1 MPWIA
6 ILGLALVAVILW
18 DVFETIIL
26 PRRVTRRFRL
36 ARVFYRWTWRP
47 WRFITCFIRKKN
59 RRESFLSY
67 YGPLS
72 LLGLFGVWAISLI
85 IAFAI
90 LHYAAGSA
98 VISQIA
104 GTGHPG
110 FRTDLYMSGT
120 TFFTLGLGDVTP
132 RTELAR
138 VITVFEAGLGFGFL
152 AIVISYLPVLYGA
165 FSAREVNISLLDA
178 RAGSP
183 PSASEMLRRLA
194 KRDNPAPLEQNLHDW
209 ELWAAQLME
218 SHLSYPVLCYFRSQH
233 DNQSWLAA
241 LVTVLDVSAILIA
254 YGQGSLK
261 WQAKLTFAMSR
272 HALVDLSQVLNTP
285 PRPFNRERLSAAELR
300 DLCNLLA
307 NAGFSRSP
315 ALAYAPEFAHQSL
328 HETSQESIRHN
339 TQEPT
344 QKLTPEN
351 HQRIAKLRDLCK
363 GLASADFADSTA
375 LARAAEFAQQAL
387 HEISQE
393 STQETT
399 QHSDARLNELRR
411 LYEPYAHALSERLL
425 MPVGNWSPEKHIT
438 ENWRTSAWARI
449 SGDLES
455 SPLADPE
462 EKTHF

>member
-1 MPWIA
+1 MPWLA

-72 LLGLFGVWAISLI
+72 LLGLFVVWAIALI

-98 VISQIA
+98 VVSQLA
-104 GTGHPG
+104 ATGRPG
-110 FRTDLYMSGT
+110 FLTDLYMSGT

-194 KRDNPAPLEQNLHDW
+194 GRGDPAPLEQNLHDW
-209 ELWAAQLME
+209 EQWAAQLME

-241 LVTVLDVSAILIA
+241 VTTVLDVSAILIA
-254 YGQGSLK
+254 YGHGSLK
-261 WQAKLTFAMSR
+261 SQAKLTFAISR

-285 PRPFNRERLSAAELR
+285 PRSPNRERLSAAELCELR
-300 DLCNLLA
+300 KLLA
-307 NAGFSRSP
+307 NAGFS
-315 ALAYAPEFAHQSL
+315 
-328 HETSQESIRHN
+328 ES
-339 TQEPT
+339 T
-344 QKLTPEN
+344 
-351 HQRIAKLRDLCK
+351 IAA
-363 GLASADFADSTA
+363 AS
-375 LARAAEFAQQAL
+375 
-387 HEISQE
+387 HE
-393 STQETT
+393 STQAPT
-399 QHSDARLNELRR
+399 QSLSEYAHEATQEHTHERTQMGIHEGAEKQMKKRMQEEIHESREQQVSERMQQGIQEAMQERIAGGTSEKPQRLNELRR

-425 MPVGNWSPEKHIT
+425 MPIGNWTPEKHIT

-462 EKTHF
+462 EKSHF

>member
-1 MPWIA
+1 MPWLA

-36 ARVFYRWTWRP
+36 ARMFYRWTWRP
-47 WRFITCFIRKKN
+47 WRFITCFIYKKN

-72 LLGLFGVWAISLI
+72 LLGLFGVWAIALI
-85 IAFAI
+85 IAFAV

-98 VISQIA
+98 VVSSVA
-104 GTGHPG
+104 ATGHPG

-138 VITVFEAGLGFGFL
+138 VITVCESGIGFGFL

-194 KRDNPAPLEQNLHDW
+194 RRGDPGPLEQNLHDW
-209 ELWAAQLME
+209 EQWAAQLME

-241 LVTVLDVSAILIA
+241 LSTVLDVSAILIA
-254 YGQGSLK
+254 YGEGSLK

-285 PRPFNRERLSAAELR
+285 PRSFDRERLPAAELAELR
-300 DLCNLLA
+300 KLLA
-307 NAGFSRSP
+307 AAGFVQCGADCPQEVMQQNDQR
-315 ALAYAPEFAHQSL
+315 LAQ
-328 HETSQESIRHN
+328 
-339 TQEPT
+339 
-344 QKLTPEN
+344 
-351 HQRIAKLRDLCK
+351 
-363 GLASADFADSTA
+363 
-375 LARAAEFAQQAL
+375 
-387 HEISQE
+387 
-393 STQETT
+393 
-399 QHSDARLNELRR
+399 LRR

-425 MPVGNWSPEKHIT
+425 MPIGNWAPEKHIT

-455 SPLADPE
+455 SPLSDDEPQ
-462 EKTHF
+462 HF